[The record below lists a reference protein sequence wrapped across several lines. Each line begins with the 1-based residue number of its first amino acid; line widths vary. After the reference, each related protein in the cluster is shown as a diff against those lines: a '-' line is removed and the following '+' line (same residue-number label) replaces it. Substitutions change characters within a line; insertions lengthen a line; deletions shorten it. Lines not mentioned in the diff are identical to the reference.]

1 MAKVYR
7 RDQPQLTRG
16 RYREFYQCDFDIA
29 GSFAPMMADA
39 EAITVG
45 MEILSELPVGKFLL
59 KLNHRKLLDAIFEIS
74 GVPTEKFRP
83 ICSAVDKLDKSPW
96 SEVKHEMVYEKG
108 LDEEVA
114 DKIGVFVLQYGE
126 PRAMWLRLQE
136 SKLFGTHIGANE
148 AMKDLE
154 LLFNYL
160 EGMGSLQYISFDL
173 SLARGLDYY
182 TGVIYEAILTSG
194 TSQVG
199 SIAAGGRYVCIMNVY
214 VIIYIYM

>member
-7 RDQPQLTRG
+7 RDQPQLARG

-45 MEILSELPVGKFLL
+45 TEVLSELPVGKFIL
-59 KLNHRKLLDAIFEIS
+59 KLNHRKLLDAIFEIA
-74 GVPTEKFRP
+74 GVPMEKFRP
-83 ICSAVDKLDKSPW
+83 ICSAVDKLDKAPW

-108 LDEEVA
+108 LSEDVA
-114 DKIGVFVLQYGE
+114 DKIGVFVLQSGE
-126 PRAMWLRLQE
+126 PRQMWNQLQS
-136 SKLFGTHIGANE
+136 SKLFGDHIGANE
-148 AMKDLE
+148 AMKDLN

-182 TGVIYEAILTSG
+182 TGVIYEAVLTSG

-199 SIAAGGRYVCIMNVY
+199 SIAAGGR
-214 VIIYIYM
+214 